1 MRNDAQLE
9 RFLVK
14 IIIIIIIF
22 LFNLVFVF
30 LCMEF

>member
-14 IIIIIIIF
+14 IIIIIIF

>member
-14 IIIIIIIF
+14 IIIIIIF

-30 LCMEF
+30 LCREF